1 MLTIPD
7 LLLPNEIVEI
17 NAMLDVAEYDD
28 GRTTAKGIAIDVKSN
43 RQVSRRWT
51 KVAAARCNPRNG
63 VASQSTVSRSA
74 FTKCLF
80 TGDLFEVSCW

>member
-28 GRTTAKGIAIDVKSN
+28 GRTTA
-43 RQVSRRWT
+43 
-51 KVAAARCNPRNG
+51 
-63 VASQSTVSRSA
+63 
-74 FTKCLF
+74 
-80 TGDLFEVSCW
+80 